1 MSPNVGQKWMV
12 RGHRALFSTTSPQHL
27 GPSRH
32 FSFFLLQIFFFIYF
46 FFFSLLDV
54 GTAVGITSS
63 HSHTTRERRP
73 CLTKAGREIDARART
88 SLSRR
93 QRPSRDLL
101 PQRHQHAASCDCSCL
116 CSQHTVPTKLTTKK
130 KIKKSSVL
138 TRSQTS
144 CPALYPPSILG
155 PAPWFFHSCN
165 LPLCCLSFSLPL
177 LLFSLL
183 SFFFR

>member
-1 MSPNVGQKWMV
+1 MV

-46 FFFSLLDV
+46 FFFSLLHV

-63 HSHTTRERRP
+63 HSHTTRQRRP

-130 KIKKSSVL
+130 EKKKFCTYAISNVVPRTVSSLHQHLGFSTLVISPYAVSPSL
-138 TRSQTS
+138 SLS
-144 CPALYPPSILG
+144 CFS
-155 PAPWFFHSCN
+155 F
-165 LPLCCLSFSLPL
+165 CCL
-177 LLFSLL
+177 
-183 SFFFR
+183 FFFKVSTTTNREV